1 MIFTWTS
8 SDCDVADANWG
19 MIIAEIPQAKRVL
32 GEHSQARLK
41 ALATHRL
48 LVFEEYQPSD
58 PSLGFLLRTAPAA
71 NHFQLH
77 HS

>member
-1 MIFTWTS
+1 
-8 SDCDVADANWG
+8 
-19 MIIAEIPQAKRVL
+19 MIIAEIPRTKLML
-32 GEHSQARLK
+32 GEYAQTQRK

-48 LVFEEYQPSD
+48 LVSEEYQQSD

>member
-1 MIFTWTS
+1 
-8 SDCDVADANWG
+8 
-19 MIIAEIPQAKRVL
+19 MIIAEIPQAKLML
-32 GEHSQARLK
+32 GEHAQTRLK

-48 LVFEEYQPSD
+48 MVSGEYLQSD